1 MDIRDRIRGS
11 LIGGAAGDALGYV
24 VEFITLSDII
34 NRYGGSGITE
44 YKLSGEK
51 ALISDDTQMTLFT
64 ANGLLYAHT
73 RGCLRGILEPMENYI
88 CDAYRNWYAMQC
100 GMPIDEW
107 HKIAWLCDIPELAQ
121 NRAPGMT
128 CMSALGSGQ
137 IGTPKDPINDSKG
150 CGGVMRVAPI
160 GLFGA
165 YDADKAFRCAC
176 AAAAITHGNP
186 LGWLPAGFLA
196 RFINR
201 IVFDSVDL
209 TEALYESI
217 NHMLMDY
224 PGEESRQLAE
234 LLYQAVA
241 LASNNRA
248 DIDNINAL
256 GEGWVGDEALAIAV
270 YSALKYQ
277 NDFDKAIICAVNHS
291 GDSDSTGAIAGNIV
305 GALCDYESMSPKWKT
320 DLELH
325 DVILE
330 IADDLYKVT
339 SADFYRIA
347 DEDADWDKK
356 YVWITRV

>member
-1 MDIRDRIRGS
+1 MNIIDRIRGS
-11 LIGGAAGDALGYV
+11 LIGGAAGDALGYA
-24 VEFITLSDII
+24 VEFITLADII
-34 NRYGGSGITE
+34 NRYGSSGVTE
-44 YKLSGEK
+44 YKLTSGK

-73 RGCLRGILEPMENYI
+73 RGCLRGILGPMENYI

-100 GMPIDEW
+100 GIPIDEW
-107 HKIAWLCDIPELAQ
+107 HKVAWLCDVPELAQ
-121 NRAPGMT
+121 NRAPGTT
-128 CMSALGSGQ
+128 CMSALGGGQ
-137 IGTPKDPINDSKG
+137 IGTLKNPINNSKG

-160 GLFGA
+160 GLFGV
-165 YDADKAFRCAC
+165 YDADKAFNCAC

-186 LGWLPAGFLA
+186 LGWLPAGILS
-196 RFINR
+196 RVINR
-201 IVFDSVDL
+201 IVFDNVDL

-217 NHMLMDY
+217 NHMLINY
-224 PGEESRQLAE
+224 PGEDSRHLAE
-234 LLYQAVA
+234 LLYQAVQFI
-241 LASNNRA
+241 SNERA
-248 DIDNINAL
+248 DADNIKSL

-305 GALCDYESMSPKWKT
+305 GALCGYESMSPKWKT

-339 SADFYRIA
+339 LADFYRIA
-347 DEDADWDKK
+347 EEDIDWDKK
-356 YVWITRV
+356 YVNCMRV